1 MSYTTDNIDGLVH
14 WQVAAAA
21 GLKSGERLLAALH
34 ARHKQQKQVKCSTDN
49 GAHMVMPLQVAA
61 AAGLISGEGLWAV
74 PEAILALAKAN
85 PPLCMQFIA
94 TSAEKKT

>member
-1 MSYTTDNIDGLVH
+1 MCCRLAVDMGLGSIVRFGWDLISMETATSYLV
-14 WQVAAAA
+14 
-21 GLKSGERLLAALH
+21 
-34 ARHKQQKQVKCSTDN
+34 
-49 GAHMVMPLQVAA
+49 PA

-94 TSAEKKT
+94 TSAEAAT

>member
-1 MSYTTDNIDGLVH
+1 MHCTCWAYTVVVGCFT
-14 WQVAAAA
+14 WQCEEVRWTLDTVADV
-21 GLKSGERLLAALH
+21 L
-34 ARHKQQKQVKCSTDN
+34 
-49 GAHMVMPLQVAA
+49 MWLQVAA
-61 AAGLISGEGLWAV
+61 AVGLISGEGLWAV